1 MGRVWT
7 VLTVSVVDD
16 TEGRVLFTLCWGCES
31 GTPTEES
38 SLVSGQSWRDD
49 SPGPRVQHQSCP
61 PRDTF
66 ADQHQDTQ
74 AKRLQTP
81 FLKTVPKCKQPKC
94 PLTIK
99 DWQSPSVGYC
109 DGEIEY
115 TLHTIIW
122 VNRRKG
128 LNTRNKTQ
136 KCNMVPHRFF

>member
-1 MGRVWT
+1 M
-7 VLTVSVVDD
+7 
-16 TEGRVLFTLCWGCES
+16 CWGWES

-38 SLVSGQSWRDD
+38 SLCQDKAQEMIPWDPEFSI
-49 SPGPRVQHQSCP
+49 SCP

-74 AKRLQTP
+74 AKRLQAP

-99 DWQSPSVGYC
+99 DWQSPSVGHC

-136 KCNMVPHRFF
+136 KCNMVPQRFF